1 MLTTSRIF
9 RPVLNAGVV
18 YARLA
23 GAAAPLQSI
32 GGIQEL
38 KIDITEDTK
47 KQTDY
52 SRAGG
57 GTRAQV
63 KRVDSVA
70 MSAKLQDLNVV
81 NMARAV
87 FGTASA
93 IAGDTVADEPHKAYK
108 GGLIRLA
115 HIKPTSVAVN
125 KGATLIAPAGNYEV
139 RPEGVFIFDNA
150 AAISDGDDLV
160 IDYAFGGYDLIEALT
175 TAAPVL
181 EMSYAGVNEADNAN
195 PSTVDLF
202 RVQLGATK
210 SLGLIDKDFGTLDIE
225 GEVLMDPTKTGA
237 GLSRFFRVQMV

>member
-1 MLTTSRIF
+1 MSSQTPEPFAVDEQPQNTQ
-9 RPVLNAGVV
+9 
-18 YARLA
+18 
-23 GAAAPLQSI
+23 AP
-32 GGIQEL
+32 
-38 KIDITEDTK
+38 
-47 KQTDY
+47 
-52 SRAGG
+52 APAPAP
-57 GTRAQV
+57 AQKPAPAV
-63 KRVDSVA
+63 SSGPA
-70 MSAKLQDLNVV
+70 SPILSSAQ
-81 NMARAV
+81 
-87 FGTASA
+87 
-93 IAGDTVADEPHKAYK
+93 
-108 GGLIRLA
+108 
-115 HIKPTSVAVN
+115 
-125 KGATLIAPAGNYEV
+125 ATPIAPAGNYEV

-150 AAISDGDDLV
+150 TAISDGDDLV